1 MSDKVRVI
9 CKFPHGITLQR
20 LDHRTVTHAFDSAT
34 GEHVQGPKLTHF
46 HLDAGVNEA
55 VDLSRLEPWMRT
67 EGLNVRKTDD
77 GYIVSD
83 GRPKD
88 AADLIISR
96 AMASDRIARAR

>member
-20 LDHRTVTHAFDSAT
+20 LDHSAPTRAFDCAT
-34 GEHVQGPKLTHF
+34 GIDGIGPKLTHF
-46 HLDAGVNEA
+46 HLDAGENI
-55 VDLSRLEPWMRT
+55 VDLSRLEPWMNT
-67 EGLNVRKTDD
+67 DGLRVKKTDE

-83 GRPKD
+83 GRPRD